1 MQFTDRH
8 EAGQRLAQALARYRD
23 EPDVVVLG
31 LPRGGVPVAFEVAR
45 SLEVPLDVLIVRKL
59 GLPGHEEFA
68 MGAIASGGTMVRNPD
83 VTPFHVSESAINAVV
98 ARERAELERREL
110 LYRGSRPALDVRGS
124 VAILVDDGLATGS
137 TMLAAV
143 RGVRMRGPRAVIVAV
158 PVASQEAVEALRRE
172 ASDVVC
178 VATPEPFRAVGL
190 WYRDFSQ
197 TSDDEVRRLLN
208 RAWQDEASP
217 RTN

>member
-1 MQFTDRH
+1 
-8 EAGQRLAQALARYRD
+8 
-23 EPDVVVLG
+23 
-31 LPRGGVPVAFEVAR
+31 
-45 SLEVPLDVLIVRKL
+45 
-59 GLPGHEEFA
+59 
-68 MGAIASGGTMVRNPD
+68 
-83 VTPFHVSESAINAVV
+83 
-98 ARERAELERREL
+98 
-110 LYRGSRPALDVRGS
+110 
-124 VAILVDDGLATGS
+124 
-137 TMLAAV
+137 MLAAV
-143 RGVRMRGPRAVIVAV
+143 RGVRMRGPRAVVVAV